1 MIGVGAMKHP
11 KSISSTG
18 QGDRFL
24 TFSFFIRMGVSL
36 TLVYSVALPSAGL
49 LITAVYGPASL
60 LIPSLRFD
68 FMLLCRIIAFFTV
81 LLVFASWVGTLIVG
95 CLIMLPVWIWRFG
108 ERLAQTRNTGT
119 IPKERLWDQW
129 MDGPEPL

>member
-1 MIGVGAMKHP
+1 MIGFGAMKHP
-11 KSISSTG
+11 KSISSPG
-18 QGDRFL
+18 QGDRSWG
-24 TFSFFIRMGVSL
+24 FSLFIRIGVSL

-60 LIPSLRFD
+60 LIPSLHFD

-95 CLIMLPVWIWRFG
+95 CLIMIPVWIWWFG
-108 ERLAQTRNTGT
+108 KRLAQTGLKRT